1 MAFLNNIMIMIMVK
15 VKEFIRIYY
24 VRDVNLM
31 IKRKLCCSPLRILI
45 ELGYFQ
51 NKLSYSCRKMIVDK

>member
-1 MAFLNNIMIMIMVK
+1 MAFLNIMIMVMVK
-15 VKEFIRIYY
+15 VKKFIRVYY

-31 IKRKLCCSPLRILI
+31 ITRKLCCSPLRIII

-51 NKLSYSCRKMIVDK
+51 NKLLYSCRKMIVDK